1 LYPDLYFSD
10 ATAQHYKWC
19 PQLRYA
25 AVSSFPRCAGCSLV
39 RRGGEEKKE
48 EEIKKEKKEEKGKT
62 NKRKRQERK
71 KIEEKKK

>member
-48 EEIKKEKKEEKGKT
+48 EEIKKEKKKKRERQIKGKG
-62 NKRKRQERK
+62 KKERK
-71 KIEEKKK
+71 